1 VVKTSTLKVGLLTA
15 AAMMLGASAH
25 AGEVNWWVSEPGRI
39 KAQQLAAAFEK
50 QNPGIT
56 IKLQANPYGG
66 LEGKVMIALKSGIPP
81 DLIEVQN
88 SWIPSYQATGALE
101 DVGAVI
107 DQGSVPRKDF
117 IPATLAACSVDG
129 KIYGLP
135 FQAEALA
142 MLYRKDLFREAGLDP
157 EKPPQTWDEMIEVSK
172 KLTYT
177 SKSGQRRYG
186 YGIAGGGPEGQGNT
200 LYRSLPYVWMNG
212 GDILSADMKR
222 ATLSSPEAVA
232 GVKFYTD
239 MYTSLKVA
247 PPSTLE
253 NGGLELRRLFMAGTI
268 AMYQGTPTELER
280 FAQDAPNLDYGIGI
294 VPHPKGKET
303 AALLGG
309 WGFILP
315 KAGKNKAEAV
325 KLLQFLARPENIALY
340 TRTFPTTT
348 TAMSLPRFADPKLD
362 AFKVMMTHARPQ
374 PAIGTWLEISSAYYK
389 SIQEVLIGGASPQAA
404 MAAADKAIDAVLKK
418 SN

>member
-1 VVKTSTLKVGLLTA
+1 MTKSTFKVRLATA
-15 AAMMLGASAH
+15 AAALMLSASAH
-25 AGEVNWWVSEPGRI
+25 AGEVNWWVSEPGRA
-39 KAQQLAAAFEK
+39 KAQQLAAEFEK
-50 QNPGIT
+50 ENPGIT

-66 LEGKVMIALKSGIPP
+66 LEGKVMIAVKSGIPP
-81 DLIEVQN
+81 DIIEVQN

-101 DVGAVI
+101 DVGATI
-107 DQGSVPRKDF
+107 GQSVPLSDF
-117 IPATLAACSVDG
+117 VPATLAACSVDG

-142 MLYRKDLFREAGLDP
+142 MLYRKDLFREAKLDP

-177 SKSGQRRYG
+177 GPNGQRRYG
-186 YGIAGGGPEGQGNT
+186 YGIAGGGAEGQGNT
-200 LYRSLPYVWMNG
+200 LYRSLPYIWMNG
-212 GDILSADMKR
+212 GDILSADMKKSV
-222 ATLSSPEAVA
+222 LSSPEAVA

-280 FAQDAPNLDYGIGI
+280 FAQDAPNLDYGVAIM
-294 VPHPKGKET
+294 PHPKGKQT
-303 AALLGG
+303 SALLGG
-309 WGFILP
+309 WGFIVP
-315 KAGKNKAEAV
+315 KAGKNKAEAM
-325 KLLQFLARPENIALY
+325 KLLQFLAKPERLALY

-348 TAMSLPRFADPKLD
+348 TAMNLPRFADPKLD
-362 AFKVMMTHARPQ
+362 AFKEMLKHARPQ
-374 PAIGTWLEISSAYYK
+374 PPIGTWLEISSAYYK
-389 SIQEVLIGGASPQAA
+389 NIQEVLIGGASPQAA
-404 MAAADKAIDAVLKK
+404 MAAADKAIEAILKK
-418 SN
+418 AN